1 MNQNYHENTN
11 KNNFENYKSLERYF
25 NNLNVSENKKPEEQT
40 IKNILNYSK
49 SLRVIKSEFTDH
61 IQFILN

>member
-1 MNQNYHENTN
+1 MNQNYQENTN